1 MNYRRYDYI
10 VDMADLEEVFAK
22 AYSATDLKQFFEQFK
37 AGAAAA
43 PALLQITKNSRILN
57 SSGKMLKKHHVA
69 ALLEVFNDE
78 NLLQVFYKQQSDLCQ
93 SAAAALVWYGDMTL
107 FQLENL
113 IGKKI
118 VKKNMAGR
126 VYVKPFIL
134 KDGLKLILLENQ
146 PFWNYNRKADKKKL
160 VKAFL
165 PPQIKQFLRKI
176 LPKPAE
182 YYLTPLKKKGKTEF
196 YYSCEDSAPTEIG
209 RIIRFINLGH
219 LTLKKNGQATVKAL
233 RNLAKTAG
241 IREFY
246 NGIDIK
252 ALQQLKTL
260 MLANLFSKLNLRE
273 IDTNAKPQDIL
284 RDIIRQFV
292 RNDDF
297 IFIKQFLS
305 HIRVVS
311 GYGYTYYDGDAV
323 SIKRNLFKILKEMP
337 MDGWMSVRDII
348 SFIIVRQINI
358 LEFDWALFQ
367 YHHDRGKYGNRED
380 WDDVNIENIVPV
392 IYFPLIQSFFF
403 LAAALGLVEISYNIP
418 QNPGLRR
425 SNSEFLSEYD
435 GLQIVKLTKLG
446 AYITGK
452 TRKYAA
458 DSKGKSTCRLHLDTT
473 RPLLTME
480 GSDPIAALNLKTI
493 MEPAGTGRYMLTYA
507 SLLNDCR
514 SKKDVEAKI
523 DFFKNTIAKKPPQ
536 IWLDFFKD
544 ALERVDPLKADPAF
558 RIFKIEPNQEFLHL
572 LTSDPDISALILKVE
587 GLRIA
592 VELPKLS
599 KLVRLLK
606 KHGYLLSKDSLLM

>member
-1 MNYRRYDYI
+1 MTYRKYEHI
-10 VDMADLEEVFAK
+10 VDMDDLQEIFAQ
-22 AYSATDLKQFFEQFK
+22 AYNAADLKQFFEQFL

-43 PALLQITKNSRILN
+43 PALLQIINNSRVLN
-57 SSGKMLKKHHVA
+57 PPGRMFKKHHVA

-78 NLLQVFYKQQSDLCQ
+78 NLLQAFYKYQSDLCQ
-93 SAAAALVWYGDMTL
+93 SAAAALAWYGDMTL

-118 VKKNMAGR
+118 VKENMIGSVHA
-126 VYVKPFIL
+126 KPFIL
-134 KDGLKLILLENQ
+134 KDGLELILLENRAY
-146 PFWNYNRKADKKKL
+146 WNYNRKADKKKL
-160 VKAFL
+160 VIVFL
-165 PPQIKQFLRKI
+165 PPQIKQLLRKF

-182 YYLTPLKKKGKTEF
+182 YYLTPLKRKSKTEF
-196 YYSCEDSAPTEIG
+196 HYSSEDSAPTEIS
-209 RIIRFINLGH
+209 RIIQFINLGH
-219 LTLKKNGQATVKAL
+219 LTLKKNGQATVKGL

-260 MLANLFSKLNLRE
+260 MLANLFSKLNLLE

-284 RDIIRQFV
+284 RAIIKQFV

-297 IFIKQFLS
+297 IFIKHFFS

-311 GYGYTYYDGDAV
+311 DYGYIYYEGDAV
-323 SIKRNLFKILKEMP
+323 NIKSNLFKILKEMP
-337 MDGWMSVRDII
+337 MAGWMSVHDII

-358 LEFDWALFQ
+358 LEFDGDLLQ
-367 YHHDRGKYGNRED
+367 YRHDRGKYGNWDD
-380 WDDVNIENIVPV
+380 WDDVTMENIVPV
-392 IYFPLIQSFFF
+392 LHLPLLQSFFF
-403 LAAALGLVEISYNIP
+403 LAAALGLVEIGYNIP
-418 QNPGLRR
+418 QNPGFRR
-425 SNSEFLSEYD
+425 SSSEFLSEYD

-452 TRKYAA
+452 TGKYAA
-458 DSKGKSTCRLHLDTT
+458 GKGKSACRLHLDTT

-480 GSDPIAALNLKTI
+480 GNDPIAALNLKTI
-493 MEPAGTGRYMLTYA
+493 MEPAGIGRYMLTYA
-507 SLLNDCR
+507 SLLKDCR
-514 SKKDVEAKI
+514 SKKDVEVKI

-592 VELPKLS
+592 VELPNLS

-606 KHGYLLSKDSLLM
+606 KHGYLLTKDSLLI